1 MCIGEL
7 SNKSCRVGGERFAPE
22 RRALMTRSDN
32 ARLDSRGEITAAD
45 LPRAAG
51 KKGAMGFLQ

>member
-1 MCIGEL
+1 
-7 SNKSCRVGGERFAPE
+7 
-22 RRALMTRSDN
+22 MTRSDN